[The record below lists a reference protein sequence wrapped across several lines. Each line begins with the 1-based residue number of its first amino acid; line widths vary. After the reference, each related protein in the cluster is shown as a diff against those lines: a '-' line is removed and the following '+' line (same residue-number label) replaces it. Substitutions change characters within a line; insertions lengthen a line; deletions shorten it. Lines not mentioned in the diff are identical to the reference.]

1 MENVASLAVLLA
13 FCVAIYALLASVVGR
28 LKHKP
33 FLMVSGER
41 AVYSVRLLISVAFGD
56 STKIAKTILRV
67 LICYLQRKWVLLGAI
82 LEKVEAMADTCIA
95 ELAPI
100 LSHAQRSGNS
110 AGGAIRS
117 HAA

>member
-13 FCVAIYALLASVVGR
+13 FCVAIYALLASVVDR

-41 AVYSVRLLISVAFGD
+41 AVYSVWLLISVAFGD

-82 LEKVEAMADTCIA
+82 LTRE
-95 ELAPI
+95 
-100 LSHAQRSGNS
+100 S
-110 AGGAIRS
+110 RS
-117 HAA
+117 HGGYQTGVATQRARTRPAPPVGHPQV